1 MQSSNQPDQITTT
14 SYCLP
19 ADPKTGKAIKL
30 TLEINPEIP
39 DQIEEF
45 EAVAATNPTSI
56 QDFLIR
62 LNELQKRK
70 STTKI

>member
-1 MQSSNQPDQITTT
+1 MQSSNQPDQITTI
-14 SYCLP
+14 SHRLP
-19 ADPKTGKAIKL
+19 ADPKTGKGIKL
-30 TLEINPEIP
+30 TMEINQEIL

-70 STTKI
+70 STSKI